1 MDKNKQPI
9 FIHIPKTGG
18 TSINCVMKGTEWQTP
33 LNFHYRHLDPDT
45 KVSNAGDIFISKNH
59 AQYQDEYLFMM
70 LRNPIDRLIS
80 EYYYIRKNSIFMDML
95 SPPANSFLDY
105 VSNHQTANGML
116 KFLHGKRIYSSE
128 IISNANQVIDAIEA
142 LDIHVGIFEQ
152 YDRSLSYFKLTG
164 DFNWPETINVKRA
177 TLNRPKL
184 QQISPQEIKAI
195 KENNKADFML
205 YEYAKARLLDK
216 TNGLAVEKIK
226 YKGGKLDFVIP
237 YTLWNCI
244 LDIELNNRQFIL
256 ENKKFFITLNV
267 YLHKTVTT
275 GKAYTKGWVKMF
287 KKAVNDYF
295 KGTKFAKEIKKVKRA
310 CIIDEVIAIA
320 QLIDNASS
328 DKSMG
333 LELGMPKIKLALTDE
348 MSKVFNQDDTISKG
362 NIKW

>member
-1 MDKNKQPI
+1 MDTNKQPI

-45 KVSNAGDIFISKNH
+45 KVSNAGDIFDRENYN
-59 AQYQDEYLFMM
+59 QYQDEYLFMM

-95 SPPANSFLDY
+95 SPVPMSFLDY

-116 KFLHGKRIYSSE
+116 KFLHGLQIYSSN
-128 IISNANQVIDAIEA
+128 IISNASQVIEAIET

-152 YDRSLSYFKLTG
+152 YDRSLSYFKHTG
-164 DFNWPETINVKRA
+164 NFTWPEIINVKRA

-184 QQISPQEIKAI
+184 QQISAKEIEII
-195 KENNKADFML
+195 KQNNKADFML
-205 YEYAKARLLDK
+205 YEYAKARLLAK
-216 TNGLAVEKIK
+216 SNGIAIEKLK

-256 ENKKFFITLNV
+256 ENKKFFISLNI

-287 KKAVNDYF
+287 KKAVNHYF
-295 KGTKFAKEIKKVKRA
+295 TGTKFAKEIKKVKRT
-310 CIIDEVIAIA
+310 CTVEEIIAIA
-320 QLIDNASS
+320 RLIDKASS

-333 LELGMPKIKLALTDE
+333 LELGHPKIKLALTDE
-348 MSKVFNQDDTISKG
+348 MSQVFNQADTISKG